1 VGGVSSDAEIR
12 VFVGDVRAAVVCTPL
27 VPLGSLDDS
36 GPVGFFYL

>member
-1 VGGVSSDAEIR
+1 MGGVSFASEVQ

-27 VPLGSLDDS
+27 VPLGSLDYS